1 MGCQELIK
9 QTTNFYQDS
18 SDKDNNKLT
27 EQAKKKK
34 KIEPQL
40 DALGNPTLKGRVL
53 LRIFWDS
60 RDRNPIQTS
69 MGKNITKLKKSY
81 GIPGFKVRLDFRA

>member
-27 EQAKKKK
+27 EQAKKKN
-34 KIEPQL
+34 IEPQL

>member
-1 MGCQELIK
+1 MNK
-9 QTTNFYQDS
+9 Q
-18 SDKDNNKLT
+18 
-27 EQAKKKK
+27 KKKSK
-34 KIEPQL
+34 KNIEPQI

-60 RDRNPIQTS
+60 RDRNTIQIS
-69 MGKNITKLKKSY
+69 MGKNITKFKKSS